1 MISQICREMGGE
13 FCIASLGDY
22 LKINKYGKET
32 YGKTNIDGTAIE
44 LQSPTNIDN
53 FNFKSLAEKIRGQ
66 GEAEASQ
73 SFNTFKTA
81 SKASSYF

>member
-1 MISQICREMGGE
+1 MLNNNNFFYNHQNGE
-13 FCIASLGDY
+13 SNNN
-22 LKINKYGKET
+22 IN
-32 YGKTNIDGTAIE
+32 N
-44 LQSPTNIDN
+44 
-53 FNFKSLAEKIRGQ
+53 KSLAEKIRGQ